1 MEWISGNYGVWL
13 HSLGATPAAN
23 LYFQTDPVDRLLAL
37 SGLYSAGYGFGSY
50 TDEVVHR
57 NSLVDFLGDMS
68 KDDSRITLYNLK
80 KAVICVGQGPW
91 ELPDSTRQLS
101 HLSWR
106 RRTSMRGWISGVMT
120 VPMTGTGGISRWNIL
135 SHTCSRTIEIRREE
149 RVIL

>member
-1 MEWISGNYGVWL
+1 MISGNYGVWL
-13 HSLGATPAAN
+13 QSRCDACGKSVLSRPD
-23 LYFQTDPVDRLLAL
+23 LFDRLLAL

-50 TDEVVHR
+50 IDEVVHR

-68 KDDSRITLYNLK
+68 KDDPRITLYNLK

-101 HLSWR
+101 HILEEKNIHAWV
-106 RRTSMRGWISGVMT
+106 GFSGVMT

-149 RVIL
+149 KE